1 MMPVKRIINSL
12 LLLTSLIGYLEW
24 GNGNKTFLFQAEWEV
39 ISKMFADPL
48 SAFHPLVLLPLA
60 GQLALLVTIFQN
72 HPNRILTITGITGI
86 GILFAV
92 ILLAGI
98 MGMNWKVVVSTLP
111 FLTTAFYAIKD
122 LRRSPKARIK

>member
-24 GNGNKTFLFQAEWEV
+24 GKDNKIFLFQAEAEV
-39 ISKMFADPL
+39 ISKLFADPA

-72 HPNRILTITGITGI
+72 HPNRILTIVGITGI

-92 ILLAGI
+92 ILLAGM

-111 FLTTAFYAIKD
+111 FLATAFYAIIH
-122 LRRSPKARIK
+122 LRKSPKAKIK